1 MLPGDHDSGALLL
14 PGPQVDRRYGI
25 SPMRWRWMHDPRL
38 NFPRPIKIRQR
49 TYWRVS
55 DLIEWEEEAV
65 KGFTSGA

>member
-1 MLPGDHDSGALLL
+1 
-14 PGPQVDRRYGI
+14 
-25 SPMRWRWMHDPRL
+25 MHDPRL

-49 TYWRVS
+49 NYWRVS